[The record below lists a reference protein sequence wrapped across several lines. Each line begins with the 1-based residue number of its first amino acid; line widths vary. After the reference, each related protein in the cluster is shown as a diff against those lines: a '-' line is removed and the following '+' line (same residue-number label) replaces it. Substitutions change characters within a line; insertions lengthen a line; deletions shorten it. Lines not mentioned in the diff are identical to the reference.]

1 MQNINQI
8 VAQTKINIGYN
19 TMAISNYTYNKKF
32 KLPIT
37 LTSFVDI
44 EQLFTFYQNVKCQ
57 EFNED
62 YFGFECAFRPL
73 LNEYSSSIEIYE
85 EYLYQIKCKI
95 DKEFKIQIN
104 KALTNSQFKYED
116 VFELLGINEAEAND
130 ENLYFHLIFKLKITP
145 KVFFRKLIIE
155 KLLMLDKV

>member
-1 MQNINQI
+1 LQNINQI
-8 VAQTKINIGYN
+8 VAQTKINMGYN
-19 TMAISNYTYNKKF
+19 TLGISNYTYNKKF

-37 LTSFVDI
+37 LTSFDNI

-73 LNEYSSSIEIYE
+73 VNEYSSPKEVYAD
-85 EYLYQIKCKI
+85 YLYQIKCRI
-95 DKEFKIQIN
+95 DKEFEIQVN
-104 KALTNSQFKYED
+104 QALFNSQFKYED
-116 VFELLGINEAEAND
+116 VFELLGINEAEANN
-130 ENLYFHLIFKLKITP
+130 ENLYFHLIFRLKLTP

-155 KLLMLDKV
+155 KILLLDKV

>member
-1 MQNINQI
+1 MQNIKQI
-8 VAQTKINIGYN
+8 VAQTKINMGYN
-19 TMAISNYTYNKKF
+19 AMAISNYTYNVNF

-37 LTSFVDI
+37 LNNLHDI
-44 EQLFTFYQNVKCQ
+44 KQLFTFYQNVKCQ

-73 LNEYSSSIEIYE
+73 LNEYSAPKEVYDD
-85 EYLYQIKCKI
+85 YLYQIKCKI
-95 DKEFKIQIN
+95 DKNFEIQIN

-116 VFELLGINEAEAND
+116 VFELLGINEAEANN
-130 ENLYFHLIFKLKITP
+130 ENLYFHLIFRLKITP

-155 KLLMLDKV
+155 KLLLLDKV